1 MVKLFFM
8 ANTQFVAVTRAISAY
23 LHVKPSLTG
32 TDLKAMGLKPGPI
45 YKKLLGCLLE
55 VRLNREI
62 RTKTEER
69 ELVKQMAKIS
79 RTRAAGYRRC

>member
-1 MVKLFFM
+1 M
-8 ANTQFVAVTRAISAY
+8 TYT
-23 LHVKPSLTG
+23 HPG
-32 TDLKAMGLKPGPI
+32 TDLKAMGLKPGLI

-62 RTKTEER
+62 RTKAEER

>member
-32 TDLKAMGLKPGPI
+32 TDLKPMGLKPGPI

-55 VRLNREI
+55 VRLNCEI
-62 RTKTEER
+62 STKAESGK
-69 ELVKQMAKIS
+69 L
-79 RTRAAGYRRC
+79 